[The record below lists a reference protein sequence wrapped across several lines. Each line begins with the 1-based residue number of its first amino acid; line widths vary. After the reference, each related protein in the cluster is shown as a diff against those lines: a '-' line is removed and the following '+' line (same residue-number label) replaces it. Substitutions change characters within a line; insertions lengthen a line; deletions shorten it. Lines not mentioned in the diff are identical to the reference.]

1 MGSCNTPKS
10 VQFRFERS
18 WLKNPDFISAVG
30 KIWGK
35 PCNAKS
41 TLDRI
46 QQKLKLIKQYFK
58 GWGFNLQGELRKQR
72 TTVSDELSKLE
83 TLEEIR
89 TLSEHQV
96 QKKMS
101 LIRETLVLLD
111 QEEDY
116 WMTRCHEQWLMQGD
130 NNTSYFHR
138 IANGRRRK
146 AKIISLEKEGVVI
159 EGDNNLLKHAT
170 EYYTDLFVPEDD
182 HEVQI
187 DSNIWAEQPQVS
199 REENVELS
207 KPFSEEEIKMLCSR
221 WKLIR
226 LRGQTRYLLTFIKL
240 VGL

>member
-1 MGSCNTPKS
+1 
-10 VQFRFERS
+10 
-18 WLKNPDFISAVG
+18 
-30 KIWGK
+30 
-35 PCNAKS
+35 
-41 TLDRI
+41 
-46 QQKLKLIKQYFK
+46 
-58 GWGFNLQGELRKQR
+58 
-72 TTVSDELSKLE
+72 VSDELSKLE

-199 REENVELS
+199 GEENVELS
-207 KPFSEEEIKMLCSR
+207 KPFSEEEIKMLCFK

-226 LRGQTRYLLTFIKL
+226 LRGQIRYLLTCIKL